1 MLVVGHGCPF
11 SILTIIPGV
20 TMGKNFNT
28 TRQIRIKS
36 AASILRAL
44 RAEPEMRNVL
54 NNSADAI
61 ERAVMTD
68 SLSGL
73 VTAKRK
79 LRTLREVLDKRGGL
93 DATILSEALAGPIE
107 LLMPEGGLNQL

>member
-1 MLVVGHGCPF
+1 
-11 SILTIIPGV
+11 
-20 TMGKNFNT
+20 MGKNFNT

-36 AASILRAL
+36 VASILRAL